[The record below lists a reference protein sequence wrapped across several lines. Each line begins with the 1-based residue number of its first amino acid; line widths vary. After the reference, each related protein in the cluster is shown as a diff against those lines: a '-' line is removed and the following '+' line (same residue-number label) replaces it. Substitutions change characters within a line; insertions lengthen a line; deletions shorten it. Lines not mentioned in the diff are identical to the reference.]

1 MLDYYD
7 RLEAQLAE
15 LTRQSAHRRAR
26 SRLSLPR
33 ARFRAGVLALAA
45 SVLVVVAVSAAV
57 LGTGA
62 AHHSPRPRPAV
73 RHGRG
78 GPSVLRNIYPARLP
92 APSGALVCETPLTM
106 PRRHTSAKGE
116 ARFYSD
122 PPTSTEMFLTAT
134 GLRKAS
140 TGDTYAVWLLP
151 AVQTL
156 SGGYVL
162 QNSAPP
168 QLLGVIQPS
177 VDRHGRL
184 TIASPIAAGSGVY
197 KLLVT
202 AQPRTSLRAPGSV
215 VLQGF
220 INF

>member
-15 LTRQSAHRRAR
+15 LTRQGAHRRAPGWLR
-26 SRLSLPR
+26 LPR
-33 ARFRAGVLALAA
+33 VRVRAGVLALAA
-45 SVLVVVAVSAAV
+45 SALVVVGVSAAV

-62 AHHSPRPRPAV
+62 AHHNARHRPAV
-73 RHGRG
+73 RHGTG
-78 GPSVLRNIYPARLP
+78 GPFVLRNIYPARLP
-92 APSGALVCETPLTM
+92 APSGPLVCESPLTT

-116 ARFYSD
+116 VRFYSD
-122 PPTSTEMFLTAT
+122 PPTSTDMFLTAS
-134 GLRKAS
+134 GLRKA
-140 TGDTYAVWLLP
+140 GAGNMYAVWLLP

-156 SGGYVL
+156 SGGYLL

-168 QLLGVIQPS
+168 QLLGVIKPS
-177 VDRHGRL
+177 VAGDGRL
-184 TIASPIAAGSGVY
+184 TIVGRIPAGSGVY

-202 AQPRTSLRAPGSV
+202 VQPQTALRAPGSA

-220 INF
+220 VNF